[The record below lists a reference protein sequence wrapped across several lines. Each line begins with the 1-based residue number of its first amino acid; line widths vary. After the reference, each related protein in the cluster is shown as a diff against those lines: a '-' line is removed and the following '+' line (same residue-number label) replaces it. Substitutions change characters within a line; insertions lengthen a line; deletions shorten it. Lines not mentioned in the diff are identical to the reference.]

1 MNVLGKTLGSSDD
14 NSFEASEDDRG
25 GESQEDG
32 EGTEAEAEIKAVGRR
47 GCFVESM
54 LTSSMVTS
62 GEEKTLGEAS
72 HTAESSICVKLHKT

>member
-25 GESQEDG
+25 GESQEDEEDSG
-32 EGTEAEAEIKAVGRR
+32 AEVEIKAEGRR
-47 GCFVESM
+47 GCFVELM

-62 GEEKTLGEAS
+62 GEVRILGEAS
-72 HTAESSICVKLHKT
+72 HTAESSICVKLKY